1 MAKKKSTKEKKT
13 NDERILDQHHIEY
26 EEVSFD
32 WINNGADALAEA
44 KEQGVPAESILKTIV
59 MQANNDAKRA
69 NDIAWHIEDLNH
81 RGLKVKGIAVVKT
94 DDGRRT
100 EWDEASGKLVKVE
113 KTSVWVA
120 VVTYE

>member
-59 MQANNDAKRA
+59 MQANNDAK
-69 NDIAWHIEDLNH
+69 DY
-81 RGLKVKGIAVVKT
+81 VVVCLSLIH
-94 DDGRRT
+94 
-100 EWDEASGKLVKVE
+100 EII
-113 KTSVWVA
+113 
-120 VVTYE
+120 